1 MNKFKEVVKAFHRE
15 RHSQGWKIFHI
26 CLEDGEEK
34 CSVANLIENI
44 SHTGIRPYEDPRCA
58 SLVRALENM
67 CRMKKEKNIEQ
78 LSLNLEEFLYVYDKS
93 NQQFLE
99 KIFTN
104 NLVIPDFE
112 YFKEKITELFEE
124 IRGNQCGK
132 PASYIPQL
140 GRVSPKKWG
149 VSICT
154 IDGQRLSL
162 GDYKDEFTI
171 QSTSKPFTYAMCLAE
186 LGEPLVH
193 KYQGHEPSGRMFNE
207 IVIDR
212 NGKPHNPMIN
222 SGAIMSVA
230 ILLNL
235 VKPEMNMSDKFE
247 YLYQFFKKMAGYEFV
262 GFDNSIFIS
271 ERDSADRNNSLAY
284 FMRVNN
290 CFPSGDHNIQD
301 ILDFYF
307 QTCSI
312 KMNSDSNSVMAATLA
327 NGGICPTTEEVL
339 LPTVAVKDVL
349 SLLLSCGL
357 YNYSGEFF
365 FKVGLPGKSG
375 VGGSL
380 ILIIPELMGI
390 TLWSPSL
397 DEMGNTVRGVQFC
410 EKLVKIFSFGK
421 PQDARLCSKI
431 NPRLHKNENSIRILA
446 LLLKAAEIG
455 DLNTLKSS
463 HYQGVDMNVCDY
475 DNRTPLHIAS
485 AYGHVKVVKFL
496 VHECKVDVN
505 CKDRWG
511 LTPIEE
517 SINENYTKVTRVLR
531 IAMCKSSDSNNPSL
545 LSMFG
550 AANDNEENEAARYI
564 QMRFRGS
571 RRNRKASD
579 KRDQPSDNASDKSTS
594 LKSEE

>member
-1 MNKFKEVVKAFHRE
+1 
-15 RHSQGWKIFHI
+15 
-26 CLEDGEEK
+26 
-34 CSVANLIENI
+34 
-44 SHTGIRPYEDPRCA
+44 
-58 SLVRALENM
+58 
-67 CRMKKEKNIEQ
+67 
-78 LSLNLEEFLYVYDKS
+78 
-93 NQQFLE
+93 
-99 KIFTN
+99 
-104 NLVIPDFE
+104 
-112 YFKEKITELFEE
+112 
-124 IRGNQCGK
+124 
-132 PASYIPQL
+132 
-140 GRVSPKKWG
+140 
-149 VSICT
+149 
-154 IDGQRLSL
+154 
-162 GDYKDEFTI
+162 
-171 QSTSKPFTYAMCLAE
+171 
-186 LGEPLVH
+186 
-193 KYQGHEPSGRMFNE
+193 MFNE

-327 NGGICPTTEEVL
+327 NGGICPTTEE
-339 LPTVAVKDVL
+339 DVL

-365 FKVGLPGKSG
+365 FKVGLLGSPVWAAHSTHYSGAHGDHALVALFGRNGKHR
-375 VGGSL
+375 
-380 ILIIPELMGI
+380 
-390 TLWSPSL
+390 TRR
-397 DEMGNTVRGVQFC
+397 T
-410 EKLVKIFSFGK
+410 IFSFGK

-431 NPRLHKNENSIRILA
+431 NPRLHKKRNSIRILA

-485 AYGHVKVVKFL
+485 AYGHVKSSSSSYMS
-496 VHECKVDVN
+496 
-505 CKDRWG
+505 DRWG

-531 IAMCKSSDSNNPSL
+531 IAMCKSSDSNNPVSK
-545 LSMFG
+545 LSNCL
-550 AANDNEENEAARYI
+550 NDY
-564 QMRFRGS
+564 
-571 RRNRKASD
+571 
-579 KRDQPSDNASDKSTS
+579 
-594 LKSEE
+594 